1 MRPFDI
7 LLATIA
13 ALLWGFAYV
22 TYPFGLESFSASQLA
37 ALRFVVACLP
47 ALFVPRPHVPWHLL
61 VLLGLVLFTAQFV
74 LLFLAYAHGMPAGVA
89 SVTQQMQAFFTVGL
103 AALFFGER
111 PSLRQSLGMGIAFL
125 GLALIGFTV
134 GGDLKPVALALALG
148 AALSWALGNLLL
160 KRAPSVKMF
169 PLMVWSSLVPP
180 VPALIYGHFFDP
192 GPELGPAIL
201 HASWQAL
208 ATVVYLGVAGILVG
222 YGIWGHLLQRYT
234 AATVT
239 PFALLVPATG
249 VVSAAILFGER
260 FDELRSAGM
269 ALIVAGLA
277 VILLPGRG
285 RGASLP
291 PEGGG

>member
-1 MRPFDI
+1 MKPLDI
-7 LLATIA
+7 ALAILA

-37 ALRFVVACLP
+37 ALRFVVAALP
-47 ALFVPRPHVPWHLL
+47 AFLVPRPKVPWRKL
-61 VLLGLVLFTAQFV
+61 VAIGLVLFAAQFV
-74 LLFLAYAHGMPAGVA
+74 LLFLAYAHGMPAGLA

-103 AALFFGER
+103 AAVLFGER
-111 PSLRQSLGMGIAFL
+111 PSAKQVGGMAVALL
-125 GLALIGFTV
+125 GLVLIGFTV
-134 GGDLKPVALALALG
+134 GGDLKPVALALAMG
-148 AALSWALGNLLL
+148 AALSWACGNLLL
-160 KRAPSVKMF
+160 KRTEGVGMF

-180 VPALIYGHFFDP
+180 IPVLIYSHFFDP

-222 YGIWGHLLQRYT
+222 YGIWGHLLRRYT
-234 AATVT
+234 TATVA
-239 PFALLVPATG
+239 PFALLVPVTG
-249 VVSAAILFGER
+249 VVSAAVIFGER
-260 FDELRSAGM
+260 FDALRSAGM

-277 VILLPGRG
+277 VILVRGRG
-285 RGASLP
+285 RGAEPP